1 VSEAP
6 ETRREQI
13 LREAAHLFAVRGFHG
28 VSVEDLGAAMG
39 ISGPALYKHFPN
51 KAAILAEMLV
61 DISEHLL
68 AGGQREAALTQ
79 GELIPRLVEF
89 HVDFALSRPDLIR
102 VQDRDIENLTEAD
115 ARKVRRLQRR
125 YVEIWVEA
133 LCASDDELKPDEA
146 RIRAH
151 AAFGLLNSTPYSAGG
166 LATDEA
172 RPVLR
177 AMALSALTR

>member
-1 VSEAP
+1 M
-6 ETRREQI
+6 TRREQI

-28 VSVEDLGAAMG
+28 VTVEDLGAAMG

-68 AGGQREAALTQ
+68 AGGQREAARD
-79 GELIPRLVEF
+79 GGDLIARLVDF

-102 VQDRDIENLTEAD
+102 VQDRDIEQLSDAD

-125 YVEIWVEA
+125 YVEIWVDA
-133 LCASDDELKPDEA
+133 LCASDGRLKAEEA

-151 AAFGLLNSTPYSAGG
+151 AAFGLMNSTPYAVDGSH
-166 LATDEA
+166 TDDA

-177 AMALSALTR
+177 AMALAALTRCS